1 MQLPWAGGI
10 SGGLTLSS
18 ISPHGSHLRQTQPT
32 SSFSLPLACPHLPHQ
47 VRSWPSPQGEG
58 CFPQLMP
65 RSLWLPGSLES
76 FPSPGCSPRRRRRG
90 GGSGGSGRLR
100 LTSPPAGRPDPCYMQ
115 LSIPATAAGTVAAA
129 AAAAIF
135 YNKRPRD
142 PGRKHAQ
149 AEDTACCSRQNLLT
163 LDAPNKF
170 PLRKSP
176 SG

>member
-1 MQLPWAGGI
+1 MVPICVRLSLLPASPFPWPIPI
-10 SGGLTLSS
+10 SLTRLG
-18 ISPHGSHLRQTQPT
+18 PGP
-32 SSFSLPLACPHLPHQ
+32 
-47 VRSWPSPQGEG
+47 VR
-58 CFPQLMP
+58 
-65 RSLWLPGSLES
+65 RAKVA
-76 FPSPGCSPRRRRRG
+76 FPSSCPAASGSWAPGRASPLPGCSLRRG

-100 LTSPPAGRPDPCYMQ
+100 LTSPPAGHPDPCYMQ

-149 AEDTACCSRQNLLT
+149 ADDTACCSRQNLLT
-163 LDAPNKF
+163 LDAPHKF